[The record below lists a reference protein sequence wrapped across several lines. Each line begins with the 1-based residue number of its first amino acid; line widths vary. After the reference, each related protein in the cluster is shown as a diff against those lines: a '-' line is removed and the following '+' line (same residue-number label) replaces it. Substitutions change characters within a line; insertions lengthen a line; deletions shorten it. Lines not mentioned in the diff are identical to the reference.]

1 MDHHAAYVDAAAA
14 VLGLKIATE
23 YRPGVLRF
31 FGLAAAMAE
40 QVMSLP
46 LDASDEPGTAF
57 VPVAPRRG
65 E

>member
-1 MDHHAAYVDAAAA
+1 MDEHAAYVDAAAA

-31 FGLAAAMAE
+31 FGLAASMAE
-40 QVMSLP
+40 QVMTLP
-46 LDASDEPGTAF
+46 LDPSDEPGTAF
-57 VPVAPRRG
+57 VPVEPRHG